1 MPGADTAVMA
11 QDMRDGKHVGL
22 HVQQEGS
29 AGMSFQF
36 KITPIDT
43 MDFHQ
48 YSFLLLMCLLLSC
61 SYHDIHN
68 QCHECHEDADHL
80 GDILLRLNP
89 NLLEKVQATEHF
101 HRYPEHDNRCDSHTD
116 VGSPCAQTQLLSED
130 EETTYQA
137 SRCHDGGDR
146 MMVAEEVLVV
156 AEHQQEIACP
166 QNHVQFHESNDTCMM
181 CHRTGGNLILAG
193 TEKNT
198 LPPVDEVTSV
208 FG

>member
-1 MPGADTAVMA
+1 MVAKPLCPLYKYIIKPLDRAYYPEL
-11 QDMRDGKHVGL
+11 R
-22 HVQQEGS
+22 
-29 AGMSFQF
+29 
-36 KITPIDT
+36 
-43 MDFHQ
+43 
-48 YSFLLLMCLLLSC
+48 Y
-61 SYHDIHN
+61 
-68 QCHECHEDADHL
+68 
-80 GDILLRLNP
+80 ILLRLNP
-89 NLLEKVQATEHF
+89 NLLEKVKATKHF

-116 VGSPCAQTQLLSED
+116 IGSPCAQTQLLSKD
-130 EETTYQA
+130 EETANEA

-146 MMVAEEVLVV
+146 VMVAEEILVV

-166 QNHVQFHESNDTCMM
+166 ENHVQFHESNDTCMM

>member
-48 YSFLLLMCLLLSC
+48 YSFLLLMAFLLVSC
-61 SYHDIHN
+61 KHDIDE

-89 NLLEKVQATEHF
+89 NLLEKVQATKHF
-101 HRYPEHDNRCDSHTD
+101 HRNPEHDNRCDSHTD
-116 VGSPCAQTQLLSED
+116 IGSPCVQTQLLSED

-198 LPPVDEVTSV
+198 LPPVDEVASV
-208 FG
+208 LG